1 MEPDCR
7 VSYTK
12 HTLVINIVRAKSSFL
27 NNAQK
32 AGIMEDNNPETTAEL
47 AHLAAVAALIPENK
61 PDTVPCDSTDKACTR
76 RWLESLSDCA

>member
-1 MEPDCR
+1 
-7 VSYTK
+7 
-12 HTLVINIVRAKSSFL
+12 
-27 NNAQK
+27 
-32 AGIMEDNNPETTAEL
+32 MEDNNPETTAEL